1 MLLLKKN
8 VGVYRI
14 LSKLQNSY
22 IKKDCSLFFFLG
34 PQEERLYKPLKQKLI
49 YASFPL
55 QEINFKKPSP
65 VNTILLAQNCLIGIS
80 NDTGCGHLL
89 ASANIPI
96 LTLFG
101 PTSAEKFKPFTNAQ
115 NRCIESSQYG
125 SKAIGDI
132 PCSKVKEVLK
142 CMLKL

>member
-1 MLLLKKN
+1 MNELT
-8 VGVYRI
+8 I
-14 LSKLQNSY
+14 
-22 IKKDCSLFFFLG
+22 
-34 PQEERLYKPLKQKLI
+34 
-49 YASFPL
+49 

-101 PTSAEKFKPFTNAQ
+101 PTSAEKFKHFTNAK
-115 NRCIESSQYG
+115 NRCIESSQKG
-125 SKAIGDI
+125 SKAIEDI